1 MQAGAKVR
9 DHRLYLELQEKD
21 AMAFLSLGGIQD
33 AVVIGME
40 LGHVH
45 FSDIHDTVER
55 SRLYAARD
63 AAVARIS
70 QAIEEAE

>member
-1 MQAGAKVR
+1 MTPAPLTHIERCR
-9 DHRLYLELQEKD
+9 DDASYFASMGGNALIDADRLLVELNHLE
-21 AMAFLSLGGIQD
+21 
-33 AVVIGME
+33 
-40 LGHVH
+40 

>member
-1 MQAGAKVR
+1 MVDSA
-9 DHRLYLELQEKD
+9 LED
-21 AMAFLSLGGIQD
+21 ADLIC
-33 AVVIGME
+33 VE

>member
-1 MQAGAKVR
+1 MTSH
-9 DHRLYLELQEKD
+9 DHRLYLEMREQD
-21 AMAFLSLGGIQD
+21 AMAFVAIGGKALHD
-33 AVVIGME
+33 ADLISVE
-40 LGHVH
+40 LHQLH
-45 FSDIHDTVER
+45 YADIHDTVER